1 MEKNFSINAI
11 ESADSIENMIDSDIP
26 IVKVG
31 TPVVE
36 VQSMLSHKA
45 NTFHNINYVYV
56 VEKNNILKGI
66 ISIKSILSC
75 SNINL
80 KVDNLME
87 RDLITV
93 NPTTDMERVV
103 YMALSHGIKNMPVVD
118 DENHLM
124 GIISYDNI
132 MRIFN
137 HELESDIFNFGGIF
151 HRVGDEYTS
160 IKSSAGIMIKSRLPW
175 LIIGIIGGTVA
186 ASVISTFES
195 LLSKLLV
202 LAAFIPV
209 MVYMSDAA
217 GTQSEALIIR
227 GIALDPKLPIKSYFL
242 RELKVAAVIAVA
254 SGIFVYII
262 SIIGWGNPVLS
273 GIIGL
278 SMFFSIIAA
287 VAVATLS
294 PLLFKKIKLDPAVAT
309 GPLATILSDIITLA
323 IYFSVALLF
332 FDIFNI

>member
-1 MEKNFSINAI
+1 MKKIPLDSYK
-11 ESADSIENMIDSDIP
+11 SLDSIENMIDSAI
-26 IVKVG
+26 
-31 TPVVE
+31 PVVKE
-36 VQSMLSHKA
+36 GTKVVNVQSMLSHKA
-45 NTFHNINYVYV
+45 YTFHNINYIYV
-56 VEKNNILKGI
+56 VDEYNILKGI

-75 SNINL
+75 SNINSD
-80 KVDNLME
+80 VDNLME
-87 RDLITV
+87 RNLITV
-93 NPTTDMERVV
+93 NPTTDPERVV

-118 DENHLM
+118 EDKHLQ

-137 HELESDIFNFGGIF
+137 HELESDIFTFGGIF
-151 HRVGDEYTS
+151 HRIGDEYTS
-160 IKSSAGIMIKSRLPW
+160 TKSSAWQMIKSRLPW

-186 ASVISTFES
+186 ASVISTFEN

-227 GIALDPKLPIKSYFL
+227 GIALDPKLPIRSYFI
-242 RELKVAAVIAVA
+242 RELKVAAAIAVA
-254 SGIFVYII
+254 SGIFVFII
-262 SIIGWGNPVLS
+262 SLIGWNNPVLS

-287 VAVATLS
+287 VSVATIS
-294 PLLFKKIKLDPAVAT
+294 PLIFKKIKLDPAVAT
-309 GPLATILSDIITLA
+309 GPLATIISDIITLA

-332 FDIFNI
+332 FDIFNL